1 MILNLKKLNKYIQSK
16 HYKMESL
23 QNVLYMV
30 RPGTWMASV
39 DLKDTYYL
47 VPIYKEYQKYF
58 KFVW

>member
-1 MILNLKKLNKYIQSK
+1 MILNLKKLNNYIQSK

-47 VPIYKEYQKYF
+47 VPIHKEYQKYF